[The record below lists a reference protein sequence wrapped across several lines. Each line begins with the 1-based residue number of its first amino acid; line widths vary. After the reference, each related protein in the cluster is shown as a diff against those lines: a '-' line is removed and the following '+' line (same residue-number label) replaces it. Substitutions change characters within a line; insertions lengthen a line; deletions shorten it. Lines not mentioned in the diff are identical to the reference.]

1 MHQISD
7 NTSSVYSN
15 TILAT
20 LNSRSRFR
28 AALDEPISLELP
40 SMKLSQH
47 TSGKDG
53 LAPPR
58 AATPLNSLCFAER
71 GSSVVDSGLSVPGSH
86 DFRTRHDPNFEP
98 SVEGLSAW

>member
-1 MHQISD
+1 M
-7 NTSSVYSN
+7 SSVFSN
-15 TILAT
+15 SLLAT

-53 LAPPR
+53 LAPHR

-71 GSSVVDSGLSVPGSH
+71 GSSVVDSGLSVPRLHNFHTRRDS
-86 DFRTRHDPNFEP
+86 DFELGVGGT
-98 SVEGLSAW
+98 SAE